1 MSSEPLTSRTLAGA
15 GKRRGMGRKQKRLLI
30 IVGAGVV
37 LAVALGLILTALSN
51 QIVFFYTPSEAL
63 AKHVAVGQPMRLGGM
78 VKDGSWK
85 KNGDDN
91 TFVLTDGKGEVTA
104 HFTGIL
110 PDLFREGQGIVAEG
124 SMAGDGSFQATNVLA
139 KHDENYIPKEIVDEM
154 KKRGDW
160 QPDNPQAALTGGM
173 Q

>member
-1 MSSEPLTSRTLAGA
+1 
-15 GKRRGMGRKQKRLLI
+15 MGRKQKRLLI
-30 IVGAGVV
+30 IAGLGVV
-37 LAVALGLILTALSN
+37 LAVALALILMALSN
-51 QIVFFYTPSEAL
+51 QIVFFYTPAEAL
-63 AKHVAVGQPMRLGGM
+63 AKHVPPGQAMRLGGL

-85 KNGDDN
+85 KSGDDN
-91 TFVLTDGKGEVTA
+91 SFVLSDGKGEMTVN
-104 HFTGIL
+104 FIGIL

-124 SMAGDGSFQATNVLA
+124 SMAQDGTFKATNVLA

-160 QPDNPQAALTGGM
+160 KPDDPQAALTGGM

>member
-1 MSSEPLTSRTLAGA
+1 MSSEPLAGRTVPRTG
-15 GKRRGMGRKQKRLLI
+15 RRVMGRKQKRLLVI
-30 IVGAGVV
+30 AAIGLV
-37 LAVALGLILTALSN
+37 LAAALGLILTALSN
-51 QIVFFYTPSEAL
+51 QIVFFYTPGEAL
-63 AKHVAVGQPMRLGGM
+63 AKHVPPGQAMRLGGL

-85 KNGDDN
+85 KSGDDN
-91 TFVLTDGKGEVTA
+91 SFVLTDGKGAMTV

-124 SMAGDGSFQATNVLA
+124 SMAPDGTFNATNVLA

-173 Q
+173 R